1 MYKKIQKPEEEGIL
15 LETFANFSVNWKVLH
30 RELRTIRI
38 DYSAKDVGDSINYF
52 HKIKLN
58 KLSCEKAQFFVAEKK
73 KEKPDFT
80 SSQLVEGEGGMW
92 EGWKV
97 SALRKR
103 ARTRSSYKSILSQYN
118 IFS

>member
-1 MYKKIQKPEEEGIL
+1 MYKKKNQKPEEEGIL
-15 LETFANFSVNWKVLH
+15 LETFANFSINWKVLH
-30 RELRTIRI
+30 RELRTII
-38 DYSAKDVGDSINYF
+38 IGYSAKDVGDSINYF

-58 KLSCEKAQFFVAEKK
+58 KLSREKAQFFVR
-73 KEKPDFT
+73 
-80 SSQLVEGEGGMW
+80 SQTVEGGGGAGDVG

-103 ARTRSSYKSILSQYN
+103 AWTRSSYKSILSQYN

>member
-1 MYKKIQKPEEEGIL
+1 MYKKNQKPEEEGIL

-30 RELRTIRI
+30 RELRTII
-38 DYSAKDVGDSINYF
+38 IGYSAKDVADSIDYF

-58 KLSCEKAQFFVAEKK
+58 KLSREKAQFFVAGKK
-73 KEKPDFT
+73 KREAR
-80 SSQLVEGEGGMW
+80 QLVEGGGGMW

-103 ARTRSSYKSILSQYN
+103 AWTRSSYKSILSQYN